1 MIKAVPLTQKEVSA
15 YIDQY
20 HRHHNHARG
29 DKFRIGAEMDGEI
42 VGVIQCGR
50 PVSRNLD
57 DGKTLEVIRCCS
69 NGSKNVCSFL
79 YSRCA
84 RIAKELGYERIIT
97 YILESELGTSL
108 KASGWYCDEMHV
120 GGGSWD
126 RKSRPRELE
135 PMQMSLFSAKQKYP
149 TEKKQR
155 WAKDLK
161 Q

>member
-1 MIKAVPLTQKEVSA
+1 MIRAIPLTLKEVNA
-15 YIDQY
+15 YVDQL
-20 HRHHNHARG
+20 HRHHNHAQG
-29 DKFRIGAEMDGEI
+29 DKFRIGAEVDGKL
-42 VGVIQCGR
+42 VGVVQCGR

-57 DGKTLEVIRCCS
+57 DGKTLEVIRLCT

-84 RIAKELGYERIIT
+84 RVAQELGYEKIIT
-97 YILESELGTSL
+97 YILASELGTSL
-108 KASGWYCDEMHV
+108 MASGWYCDEKNA

-126 RKSRPRELE
+126 CKSRPRELE
-135 PMQMSLFSAKQKYP
+135 PMQMSFFSTKQKYP

-155 WAKDLK
+155 WAKDLR